1 MLWFDG
7 VVRSYGVCV
16 DSSRAVPSCHT
27 ARTSGDRFREPGQRS
42 SPSWARGM
50 PQSRGP
56 RGVRRS
62 VAATR
67 ANSSKKSRPSDL
79 GEARDL
85 ASASEQRGASQRCTA
100 CGSTAESQRQA
111 PDGRRAQRRAA
122 APDSRTSI

>member
-27 ARTSGDRFREPGQRS
+27 ARTSGAATTASESRGQRS

-50 PQSRGP
+50 RQSRGP

-85 ASASEQRGASQRCTA
+85 ASV
-100 CGSTAESQRQA
+100 
-111 PDGRRAQRRAA
+111 
-122 APDSRTSI
+122 SR